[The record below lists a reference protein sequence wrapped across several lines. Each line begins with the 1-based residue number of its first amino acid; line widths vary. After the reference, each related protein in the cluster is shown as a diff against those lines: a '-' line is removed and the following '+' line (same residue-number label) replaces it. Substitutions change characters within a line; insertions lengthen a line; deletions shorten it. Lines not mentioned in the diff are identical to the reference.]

1 MYNFA
6 SNLSHRMIIKP
17 AKTLEETKEYYFSI
31 KLKEIKKMQ
40 EQGIDVINVG
50 IGSPDLPPSDN
61 TIRKLIES
69 ASNPTTHGYQSYVG
83 LKEFR
88 KGFADKY
95 LSLYGVDLNV
105 DTEVLPLLGSKEGIM
120 HISLTFLDPDDEVL
134 VPNPGYPTYASACKI
149 AKAKVIT
156 YDLIEKNNYYPD
168 FEAIEKQDLSKVKL
182 MFLNYPNMPTGA
194 PATEEVFKKYIA
206 FAHKHKILLVHDN
219 PYSSIL
225 NHNQLSILAYPGAM
239 EVAIELNSMSKSH
252 NMAGWRVGL
261 VVGAADYIQS
271 ILKIKSNIDSGHF
284 LPIQLAAAE
293 ACNNTPEWHAN
304 QNRIYGKR
312 REVVRQILEYI
323 GSDYD
328 KEQVGMFMWGRIPS
342 RFKKSEDFT
351 EYYLHKTHVFMTPG
365 FIFGSNGEG
374 YLRISLC
381 TSEERLKEA
390 LERIKNDG

>member
-1 MYNFA
+1 
-6 SNLSHRMIIKP
+6 MIITP
-17 AKTLEETKEYYFSI
+17 ANTLNETKEYYFSI

-50 IGSPDLPPSDN
+50 IGSPDLPPSEN
-61 TIRKLIES
+61 TIQKLVES
-69 ASNPTTHGYQSYVG
+69 AQNLTTHGYQSYVG

-120 HISLTFLDPDDEVL
+120 HISLTFLDPGDAVL
-134 VPNPGYPTYASACKI
+134 VPNPGYPTYASASRI
-149 AKAKVIT
+149 AHATILT
-156 YDLIEKNNYYPD
+156 YDLVEKNGYYPD

-182 MFLNYPNMPTGA
+182 MWLNYPNMPTGA

-225 NHNQLSILAYPGAM
+225 NHNQLSILAYPGAKD
-239 EVAIELNSMSKSH
+239 VAIELNSMSKSH

-261 VVGAADYIQS
+261 VVGAADYIQC
-271 ILKIKSNIDSGHF
+271 ILKVKSNIDSGHF

-293 ACNNTPEWHAN
+293 ACNNTPQWHAN
-304 QNRIYGKR
+304 QNRIYGRR
-312 REVVRQILEYI
+312 REIVRQIMDYI

-328 KEQVGMFMWGRIPS
+328 REQVGMFMWGSIPK
-342 RFKKSEDFT
+342 RFKTSEDFT
-351 EYYLHKTHVFMTPG
+351 EYYLQKTHIFMTPG

-381 TSEERLKEA
+381 TSEERLLEA
-390 LERIKNDG
+390 LERIKNYSE